1 MSKRQFLLSGLGAG
15 AIAATGFGLVST
27 RAERSPAISVSAIS
41 GTKRQMPIP
50 PLIESVNERPIEL
63 TMGQGEFELLPGTRI
78 PTMGFNGPYLGPIV
92 RVSNGQNIPVIYRN
106 NCAEAIAVHSH
117 GLHVPGEVD
126 GGPQREIEP
135 GSSWSLELPI
145 RQQAST
151 SWYHPHTHQKAG
163 PQTYNGLASMFI
175 IDDENS
181 DALPLP
187 KTYGVDDIPVIVQ
200 DRLFDNL
207 GRLVYSIEG
216 AEDGML
222 GDTITTNGIANASR
236 RVPAGLVRLR
246 LLNGANARYFRF
258 RFSDNREFHKIA
270 TDGGFLEEPV
280 PIREILMAPGE
291 RNKEN
296 AEPGSQ
302 QNDKGHDGLL
312 HYKYIPKTGD

>member
-1 MSKRQFLLSGLGAG
+1 
-15 AIAATGFGLVST
+15 
-27 RAERSPAISVSAIS
+27 
-41 GTKRQMPIP
+41 
-50 PLIESVNERPIEL
+50 
-63 TMGQGEFELLPGTRI
+63 
-78 PTMGFNGPYLGPIV
+78 
-92 RVSNGQNIPVIYRN
+92 
-106 NCAEAIAVHSH
+106 
-117 GLHVPGEVD
+117 
-126 GGPQREIEP
+126 
-135 GSSWSLELPI
+135 
-145 RQQAST
+145 
-151 SWYHPHTHQKAG
+151 
-163 PQTYNGLASMFI
+163 MFI

-312 HYKYIPKTGD
+312 HYKYIPKTGDWGQSDVEYPVLSSASGSNTRILKNLNGDGVLKWHKARWEDLPTRYNIVNTLAELDVLEYTQASLAYTVGSDSLRGQRILT